1 MILQALAEHY
11 DRLVAQEERAHGSDT
26 APRIARYGYSQQK
39 VSFAVVLEP
48 DGSLVQIESRMQES
62 GGKGKPRPAERI
74 VPGQAKPSGSGLNP
88 CFLWDNPA
96 YLLGL
101 PADPED
107 EKKVARAAE
116 SFAALRE
123 RHLALEEAIDDAGY
137 AAVCRFLE
145 AWDPARLPDTP
156 GRENLDGPG
165 FGVFRLSGERQDVHE
180 RPAVDAFWRATL
192 EAPADAAAGDDAAPA
207 GMCLVTGRTGPLA
220 RLHEPKIKGVLG
232 GQSSGGLIVSFN
244 DSAYLSQGHTD
255 GRNAPTS
262 EAAAFAYCTALNH
275 LLGDERSRI
284 RLGDTTCVLWSERA
298 SNPIAPLATGLVN
311 DFLYAANKSGFIDDS
326 PTAHETRTA
335 VSGFLHRLR
344 QGLPAAQSAELE
356 EPGHRFFLLGLA
368 PNAARISIRFFLRST
383 TGAFAEHLAAHVRG
397 LEIVGRRDDDRPLSV
412 QAMLRETVRDAKDV
426 PPRLEGDL
434 LRAVLTGVPYP
445 QNLAAGVLRRMR
457 ADPVV
462 NANRAAILRA
472 WLNRLFPHKPE
483 IPVALDP
490 DRSDPPYVLG
500 RLFALYER
508 AQQEAQGKGLNRT
521 IRDSFFATASSTP
534 AAVFPRL
541 SRLNGNHAGKL
552 RRESPGRAVWL
563 EKQIGEVFD
572 RLDGFPRHLAME
584 DQGLFAIGYHHQTQ
598 DFFRKRVPG
607 GLDTEAGDRDAAGT
621 ETTTAPSGAATYA

>member
-11 DRLVAQEERAHGSDT
+11 DRLVALDDGGDA
-26 APRIARYGYSQQK
+26 APRVARYGYSEQK
-39 VSFAVVLEP
+39 VSFAVVLET
-48 DGSLVQIESRMQES
+48 DGALVQIESRLQA
-62 GGKGKPRPAERI
+62 GGGQGKNGGKPRPAERI

-88 CFLWDNPA
+88 CFLWDNPT

-107 EKKVARAAE
+107 PKKVARAAE
-116 SFAALRE
+116 SFAALRG
-123 RHLALEEAIDDAGY
+123 RHLALEGAVGDAGF

-145 AWDPARLPDTP
+145 AWDPARLPGVP
-156 GRENLDGPG
+156 GRENLNGPG
-165 FGVFRLSGERQDVHE
+165 FGVFRLNGERRDVHE
-180 RPAVDAFWRATL
+180 RPAVDAYWRATL
-192 EAPADAAAGDDAAPA
+192 EAPADAGDAE

-232 GQSSGGLIVSFN
+232 GQSSGAAVVSFN
-244 DSAYLSQGHTD
+244 NAAYESQGHEQ
-255 GRNAPTS
+255 GVNAPTS

-284 RLGDTTCVLWSERA
+284 RLGDTTCVLWSEREGD
-298 SNPIAPLATGLVN
+298 PVAPLATGLAN
-311 DFLYAANKSGFIDDS
+311 DFLFAANKSGFIDDS
-326 PTAHETRTA
+326 PTAHQTRNA
-335 VSGFLHRLR
+335 VSGFLQRLR
-344 QGLPAAQSAELE
+344 QGLPAAQAAELE

-368 PNAARISIRFFLRST
+368 PNAARVSVRFFHRST
-383 TGAFAEHLAAHVRG
+383 AGDFAENLARHVRG

-412 QAMLRETVRDAKDV
+412 QAMLRETVRDPKDV

-434 LRAVLTGVPYP
+434 LLAVLTGSPYP
-445 QNLAAGVLRRMR
+445 RSLATGVLRRLR
-457 ADPVV
+457 ADPTV
-462 NANRAAILRA
+462 NANRAAVLRA
-472 WLNRLFPHKPE
+472 WLNRLPHQPE
-483 IPVALDP
+483 ISVALDP
-490 DRSDPPYVLG
+490 ERTDPPYVLG

-552 RRESPGRAVWL
+552 RRENHGRAAWL

-572 RLDGFPRHLAME
+572 RLDGFPRHLVVE
-584 DQGLFAIGYHHQTQ
+584 DQGLFTIGYHHQTQ
-598 DFFRKRVPG
+598 DFFRKREPRSEES
-607 GLDTEAGDRDAAGT
+607 EAAS
-621 ETTTAPSGAATYA
+621 TAPDPEPTPDA